1 MKKRI
6 LLLVVFISI
15 VLVGCS
21 NTINQ
26 KSQNISDE
34 TFLLGT
40 LVKVTIYGEDVEE
53 EDFEGIFKVVSDI
66 ESKVSRNIST
76 SEISKINSNEIDE
89 IKLSEDTFNIIK
101 KGLYYSKLS
110 EGRFDIT
117 IAPLVSLW
125 GIDTEDAR
133 VPDQKEINDV
143 LKKVN
148 YKNLF
153 LDEENRT
160 LHIKND
166 TQIDL
171 GGIAKGYIAD
181 KVSKY
186 LKQNKMDH
194 AIINLGGN
202 ILTVG
207 NKPNGDSWKI
217 GIRNPFNTRGREL
230 GVAAIG
236 QKSLVTSG
244 IYERYLEED
253 GVKYHHIL
261 DPYTGYPVENDLA
274 GVTIISD
281 YSVDGDGLSTV
292 VFSMGLEEGYKFVE
306 DMENVDAIFVTR
318 EKEVYVTS
326 QAEKIFQLTDTNFKL
341 KDFTN
346 GIYKN

>member
-1 MKKRI
+1 MNKRI
-6 LLLVVFISI
+6 LLLVVLISI
-15 VLVGCS
+15 ALTGCG
-21 NTINQ
+21 NTLKSKNQ
-26 KSQNISDE
+26 KISDE
-34 TFLLGT
+34 TFLIGT
-40 LVKVTIYGEDVEE
+40 LVKVTLYGKDVDE
-53 EDFEGIFKVVSDI
+53 EDFDGVFNVISDI

-76 SEISKINSNEIDE
+76 SEISKINSNDIQD
-89 IKLSEDTFNIIK
+89 IKLSTDTFNIIK

-125 GIDTEDAR
+125 GIGTEDAR
-133 VPDQKEINDV
+133 VPSEEEINDT
-143 LKKVN
+143 LSKIN
-148 YKNLF
+148 YKNIF
-153 LDEENRT
+153 LDEENLT
-160 LHIKND
+160 LHIKKD

-171 GGIAKGYIAD
+171 GGIAKGYVAD
-181 KVSKY
+181 KVSEY
-186 LKQNKMDH
+186 LRENKLEH

-217 GIRNPFNTRGREL
+217 GVQNPFNSRGREL
-230 GVAAIG
+230 GVATIG
-236 QKSLVTSG
+236 QKSIVTSG

-261 DPYTGYPVENDLA
+261 DPHTGYPVDNDLA

-281 YSVDGDGLSTV
+281 HSVDGDGLSTV
-292 VFSMGLEEGYKFVE
+292 VFSMGLEDGYKFVE
-306 DMENVDAIFVTR
+306 DIDNVGAIFITK

-326 QAEKIFQLTDTNFKL
+326 EAGKMFQLTDTDFKL

-346 GIYKN
+346 KIGKQ